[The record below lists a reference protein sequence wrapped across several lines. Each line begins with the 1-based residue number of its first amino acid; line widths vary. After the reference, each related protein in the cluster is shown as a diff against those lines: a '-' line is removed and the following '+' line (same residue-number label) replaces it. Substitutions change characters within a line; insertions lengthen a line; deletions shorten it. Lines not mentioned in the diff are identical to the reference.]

1 MVTFTELEAILLN
14 AVKISGNSI
23 KAIADATD
31 IKASTLYKWKTTTV
45 HLSPAKADT
54 LLRYFMENEPFTL
67 LQAVLLCAQT
77 NILLSY
83 LLSSSEEEVTEEA

>member
-1 MVTFTELEAILLN
+1 MATFTEIESILLN
-14 AVKISGNSI
+14 AVKISDNSV
-23 KAIADATD
+23 KTIADATN
-31 IKASTLYKWKTTTV
+31 IKACTLYKWKTTKV

-54 LLRYFMENEPFTL
+54 LLLYFMENEPFTL

-83 LLSSSEEEVTEEA
+83 LLSSSEEEVTEED